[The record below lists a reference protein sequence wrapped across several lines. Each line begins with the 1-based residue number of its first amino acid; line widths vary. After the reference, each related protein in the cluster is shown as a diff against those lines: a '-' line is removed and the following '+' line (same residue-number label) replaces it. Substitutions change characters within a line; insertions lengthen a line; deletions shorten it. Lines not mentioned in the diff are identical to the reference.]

1 MTEYNWDQVYIPSS
15 ETSVFKWDLD
25 TESTD
30 KRSEEE
36 VRAEALKIAKE
47 ILAAE
52 KAGDEA
58 TLYNYSFYLEG
69 NIDGVARVLEQ
80 LKEEEKAKEEEAEKV
95 KLQVKLSYEEKKAQG
110 KLEGQLLVK
119 EVIAYA
125 QENYETTGCNP
136 SSDKKWAVVWFTRET
151 DLEEVRR
158 DLYKRFGYNSR
169 EERNAKAYCNYRTCH
184 RVNSLGIYSAM

>member
-1 MTEYNWDQVYIPSS
+1 MTEYNWDQVYIPST

-36 VRAEALKIAKE
+36 FNADALKVAKE

-58 TLYNYSFYLEG
+58 ILYTYNMHIEY
-69 NIDGVARVLEQ
+69 NIDGVADILEQ
-80 LKEEEKAKEEEAEKV
+80 LKKEEEEGEK
-95 KLQVKLSYEEKKAQG
+95 LTYEEKKSQG

-119 EVIAYA
+119 EVVSYIE
-125 QENYETTGCNP
+125 ENYNSTGCNP
-136 SSDKKWAVVWFTRET
+136 SSDRKWAVVWFTRET

>member
-15 ETSVFKWDLD
+15 KTSVFKWDLG
-25 TESTD
+25 TE
-30 KRSEEE
+30 RANRRNEEE
-36 VRAEALKIAKE
+36 VNANGLKIAKE
-47 ILAAE
+47 ILAA
-52 KAGDEA
+52 KKSGNEA
-58 TLYNYSFYLEG
+58 VLYTYNMHIEY
-69 NIDGVARVLEQ
+69 NIDGVADILEQ
-80 LKEEEKAKEEEAEKV
+80 LKEEEKAKKEEAV
-95 KLQVKLSYEEKKAQG
+95 KVKLSYEEKKAQG

-119 EVIAYA
+119 EVVSYIE
-125 QENYETTGCNP
+125 ENYNSTGCNP
-136 SSDKKWAVVWFTRET
+136 SSDKKWAVVWFTKET

>member
-1 MTEYNWDQVYIPSS
+1 MTNYTPRQVFYVSS

-25 TESTD
+25 TEGTD
-30 KRSEEE
+30 RRSEEE
-36 VRAEALKIAKE
+36 INTEALKIAKE

-69 NIDGVARVLEQ
+69 NIDGVADILEQ
-80 LKEEEKAKEEEAEKV
+80 LKKEEEEGEK
-95 KLQVKLSYEEKKAQG
+95 LTYEEKKALG

-119 EVIAYA
+119 EVVSYIE
-125 QENYETTGCNP
+125 ENYNSTGCNP
-136 SSDKKWAVVWFTRET
+136 SSDKKWAVVWFTKET

-169 EERNAKAYCNYRTCH
+169 EARNAKAYCNYRTCH